1 MLEFRSDRSSTLLES
16 KTTTVGLVFTNGIVL
31 ASDRRAS
38 RGMLVSSKVARK
50 TIKVSDNVYATIS
63 GLVADAQFLT
73 QLASAVANYE
83 LYENK
88 HRLSPKEVATYLSHR
103 LFYAR
108 QFPYITHLIIAGFTE
123 DGAPQLLNVDL
134 LGMVS
139 EEKYLSTGSGS
150 LLAFSVLERG
160 YAPQLTEEQAVRLA
174 VEAVKAAISRDTGT
188 GDGIDVTVITKE
200 GVKTLSFTLKGELAR
215 EGSCN
220 GECHSSYT

>member
-1 MLEFRSDRSSTLLES
+1 MLELRSDKASTLLES
-16 KTTTVGLVFTNGIVL
+16 KTTTVGLVYSDGVVL

-50 TIKVSDNVYATIS
+50 TIRISDDVYATIS

-73 QLASAVANYE
+73 QLAAAVAGYE

-88 HRLSPKEVATYLSHR
+88 HRLSPREVAVYLSHR

-108 QFPYITHLIIAGFTE
+108 PFLYITHLIIAGFSE
-123 DGAPQLLNVDL
+123 DGSPQLLNVDL

-150 LLAFSVLERG
+150 LLAFSILEKG
-160 YAPQLTEEQAVRLA
+160 YTPELTEEQAIKLA
-174 VEAVKAAISRDTGT
+174 VDAVKAAISRDTGT
-188 GDGIDVTVITKE
+188 GDGIDVTVITRK
-200 GVKTLSFTLKGELAR
+200 GIRTLRFTVKGELVEER
-215 EGSCN
+215 ES
-220 GECHSSYT
+220 